1 MYIYIYIQLYD
12 SVYIYI
18 YTHQNSIYVHCNS
31 VLGKSETGNV
41 ATVGSERQDNPIRTS
56 VQPLSSEYATE
67 KTNVD
72 GSGL

>member
-1 MYIYIYIQLYD
+1 MI
-12 SVYIYI
+12 VYIYI
-18 YTHQNSIYVHCNS
+18 YTPKFNICACNS